1 MRRSL
6 GETVRPGLLQ
16 TLLGDNA
23 AGPRAGAMLDL
34 LKTTPA
40 DDRETLLMR
49 LLQEEVRQVLGLASA
64 PDPQRGFFD
73 LGMDS
78 LMAVEIRNRL
88 YAQLGNA
95 VALPS
100 TALIEFPT
108 IEALTTYL
116 LGHALKPV
124 LPDDRVVAIAQE
136 SSAHSNLA
144 EELDRLSADQLL
156 ALMDAN
162 VAEVLG
168 MSAAPDMEDPS

>member
-1 MRRSL
+1 M
-6 GETVRPGLLQ
+6 
-16 TLLGDNA
+16 
-23 AGPRAGAMLDL
+23 
-34 LKTTPA
+34 
-40 DDRETLLMR
+40 
-49 LLQEEVRQVLGLASA
+49 RQVLGLASP

-108 IEALTTYL
+108 IEALTAYL

-124 LPDDRVVAIAQE
+124 LPDDRVVA
-136 SSAHSNLA
+136 LA
-144 EELDRLSADQLL
+144 EERSAQSNLEEELNQLSADQLL

-168 MSAAPDMEDPS
+168 TSEVPEMEEAT